1 MAADQRMVI
10 RCYRDGV
17 ASFVHD
23 VSHLTPPIQRALS
36 QPSCC
41 RQKGKLIWIMPPGGG
56 GDGRGGWE
64 PSLPARIHP
73 QAVGTKLAKHKAP
86 VITAKLDRLS
96 RDVHFISGLNGAE
109 GAVHRHRARPPCLL
123 IHYQPIICSS
133 SVMIISSRAASVF
146 VQGAGVVIAGAR
158 SDVAAPRF
166 KASRAAH
173 SKQAAFRSGLDASRT
188 TLGRALA
195 CNEARADRDCW
206 RFGLARATSS

>member
-1 MAADQRMVI
+1 MRTFEEGVQLHQFAGIFPEQFLTGAGRHREAVVAADQRMVI

-41 RQKGKLIWIMPPGGG
+41 RQKGKLIWIMPP
-56 GDGRGGWE
+56 
-64 PSLPARIHP
+64 LPARIHP

-133 SVMIISSRAASVF
+133 SVVIISSRAASVF

-173 SKQAAFRSGLDASRT
+173 
-188 TLGRALA
+188 
-195 CNEARADRDCW
+195 
-206 RFGLARATSS
+206 